1 MTKTEI
7 INEAIEKDDCILVE
21 GETVV
26 PMELVNNTKLFYYD
40 SDMKPFTCNINN
52 VSIEEY
58 K

>member
-7 INEAIEKDDCILVE
+7 KNKAIAEDDCILLE

-26 PMELVNNTKLFYYD
+26 PIELTNNAKLFYYD

-52 VSIEEY
+52 VTIEGC